1 MTDKHPFCGVF
12 FQDNVGKPA
21 PERLNQSG
29 FKWSKRWWGGS
40 GISWT
45 ICKSFAPRS
54 RQITMP
60 ALHHSTFYRPGA
72 LSDAQT
78 TASKHWR
85 QWHTRIS
92 CRWQTRAT
100 RCITANVLQ
109 THKVDAQS
117 INLRPNYKLT
127 TPRVE
132 SRQLAAIARAFSV
145 PHLHLQPPL
154 EVIPFEFYRDFRL
167 QKTSVPGLSCAV
179 VCVILRLA
187 VSLEHRLVTD
197 GRMDGR
203 RDMQTHTYEDS

>member
-1 MTDKHPFCGVF
+1 VTDKHPFCGVF

-109 THKVDAQS
+109 THKVNAQCD
-117 INLRPNYKLT
+117 KLAIKLSWQRFT
-127 TPRVE
+127 
-132 SRQLAAIARAFSV
+132 SKIANFQL
-145 PHLHLQPPL
+145 PQLHLAYPPTF
-154 EVIPFEFYRDFRL
+154 IA
-167 QKTSVPGLSCAV
+167 SVGVDPVWVLPRFSA
-179 VCVILRLA
+179 
-187 VSLEHRLVTD
+187 SEN
-197 GRMDGR
+197 
-203 RDMQTHTYEDS
+203 